1 MGHQR
6 HDTAADTSSSSKR
19 AFEYLETFAE
29 RNRQNDEHTTLIAGM
44 PALLERAVMYFVGVA
59 VVTTLLILYFGRAQ
73 AIVETKGKIL
83 PQGNV
88 ISLQAAHGGV
98 VREVKASLGDSLPA
112 GALVVRIDS
121 SEANLTVTQ
130 LHNQRAADADQLHV
144 LRMSHARL
152 DHVLA
157 NPEAPGDDG
166 ATALAT
172 STHQNLNALEQARI
186 QLDAA
191 TQEQS
196 LVPERRQQ
204 LEDESALT
212 KDRIALLARTHA
224 GNKQAL
230 AAEEAALVS
239 KREERDSVR
248 KLADRKLLS
257 VLELNQSE
265 ERYRAAEMSLLDL
278 RQRVDQIEV
287 DTTNARLKLTE
298 LRTSLHTLESDS
310 RAKVRQAQAQ
320 YRQALVNLRQERE
333 SVQIQARALE
343 SKVAQAD
350 RQLSVGEG
358 QLELASVTM
367 PVAGTIAELK
377 VRTAGEIVSAGS
389 VIATIVPTGVP
400 LIVEASAT
408 NQDVG
413 FIHAGLDARVKVDA
427 FPYQQFGTARAR
439 VSRMLPAVGNNA
451 SFVVQL
457 ELLDQK
463 LSLRGTDY
471 NLFPGLTVQ
480 ADLITGR
487 QRLLDILMQGQK
499 DGHGA
504 GAQ

>member
-1 MGHQR
+1 MGNQQ
-6 HDTAADTSSSSKR
+6 HDAAVDASPSSKR

-29 RNRQNDEHTTLIAGM
+29 RSRRSDEQTTLIAGM
-44 PALLERAVMYFVGVA
+44 PALLERGIMYFVGVA
-59 VVTTLLILYFGRAQ
+59 VVATLLILYFGRAQ

-88 ISLQAAHGGV
+88 IPLQAAQGGI

-121 SEANLTVTQ
+121 SEANLTVAQ
-130 LHNQRAADADQLHV
+130 LRNQRAADDEQLHV
-144 LRMSHARL
+144 LRASLARL
-152 DHVLA
+152 ERVLA
-157 NPEAPGDDG
+157 SPEQPADDG
-166 ATALAT
+166 GTALAA
-172 STHQNLNALEQARI
+172 STHQNLNGLEQARI

-191 TQEQS
+191 TQEQE
-196 LVPERRQQ
+196 LVPERRRQ
-204 LEDESALT
+204 LEDESTLT
-212 KDRIALLARTHA
+212 KDRIALLERTHTA
-224 GNKQAL
+224 NKQAL

-265 ERYRAAEMSLLDL
+265 ERYRAAEMSLLNL

-287 DTTNARLKLTE
+287 DASNARLKLTE
-298 LRTSLHTLESDS
+298 LRTSLHALESDS

-350 RQLSVGEG
+350 RQLSIGEG

-400 LIVEASAT
+400 LIVEATAT

-439 VSRMLPAVGNNA
+439 VLRMLPAVGNNA

-463 LSLRGTDY
+463 LSLGGTDY
-471 NLFPGLTVQ
+471 NLFPGLSVQ

-499 DGHGA
+499 DSQGS